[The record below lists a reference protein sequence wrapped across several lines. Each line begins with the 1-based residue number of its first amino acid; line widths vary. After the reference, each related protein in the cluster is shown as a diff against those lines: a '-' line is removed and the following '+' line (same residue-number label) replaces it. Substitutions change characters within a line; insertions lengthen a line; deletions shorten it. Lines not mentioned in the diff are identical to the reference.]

1 MATSGWLKF
10 LGWMINP
17 IGKAFS
23 HLGTKGAQKATNDQ
37 LQYASDGESG
47 FSNWF
52 ARNMPGFNSLWNRWT
67 GNALTNAETQAN
79 DFNAAEAD
87 KQRQWEEYMQSTN
100 YQRMVADMQAAGVN
114 PALAMSN
121 GQPSTPSGSS
131 AQSVSPGAGASMSD
145 LMQLIMLP
153 SQIKLMN
160 AQARNTD
167 SLSAKNE
174 VEIGEIE
181 TRTEQLKLINKYYPS
196 LTEKQIS
203 ELEEKIRNLGADT
216 HKKGLEADVLVA
228 DKIIKDAEANHASE
242 LYHWKVEYEKAHT
255 QEAKDAASASAAR
268 AAWDIF
274 EKQWTE
280 SHSGARPSSSGILA
294 IAAAVADFLGVSKN
308 NDSEVNVV
316 GDVIKDKAQE
326 IHDLMHDPSGTV
338 KKKGKEIDD
347 KLVRWKERGKRF
359 VKNAWR
365 GYYPYMN

>member
-23 HLGTKGAQKATNDQ
+23 HFGTKGIQKATNDQ
-37 LQYASDGESG
+37 LQYVSDGESG

-52 ARNMPGFNSLWNRWT
+52 ARNMPGFNNLWNRWT
-67 GNALTNAETQAN
+67 GNALTNAENQAN
-79 DFNAAEAD
+79 DFNSAEAE

-100 YQRMVADMQAAGVN
+100 YQRMVADMQAAGIN

-121 GQPSTPSGSS
+121 GQPSTPSGAS
-131 AQSVSPGAGASMSD
+131 ASSVSPGAGASMSD

-181 TRTEQLKLINKYYPS
+181 TRTEQIKLINKYYPS
-196 LTEKQIS
+196 LTENQIA
-203 ELEEKIRNLGADT
+203 ELSEKIGNLGADT
-216 HKKGLEADVLVA
+216 KKKGLEADVLVA
-228 DKIIKDAEANHASE
+228 DKIIKQAEADNASE

-255 QEAKDAASASAAR
+255 QEAKDAAAASAAR

-274 EKQWTE
+274 EKDWTE
-280 SHSGARPSSSGILA
+280 SHNGARPSSSGILV
-294 IAAAVADFLGVSKN
+294 IAAAIADFLGIT
-308 NDSEVNVV
+308 DSESTNVV
-316 GDVIKDKAQE
+316 GNAIKDKAKE
-326 IHDLMHDPSGTV
+326 INDLLTDPSGTIE
-338 KKKGKEIDD
+338 KHGKEIHD
-347 KLVRWKERGKRF
+347 KLSRWKERGKRF
-359 VKNAWR
+359 WNSAKR